1 MSDLELVRK
10 RIPMSTAL
18 REALTSNGIDPNDLQ
33 GAMISDLMMEALSKR
48 SEKEDTASH
57 TEVDHSAM
65 SRWVKEGIDKG
76 TETLADDI
84 INTLSDEIRD
94 ATKELIVKHL
104 ATIGASLS
112 RMDESQREMWDV
124 LSILTEMLGMLT
136 QGSDS
141 ADAKAIMEQLQQ
153 GTHRI
158 DGELRKHIT
167 LNPDRQT
174 ERLEQERVAR
184 DEMALV
190 VSPNS
195 ESLTQRNTKKGPDL
209 DR

>member
-1 MSDLELVRK
+1 MTSTSYIRPRLFFTEELSHQLAANGYDRENPAGDVVVELMLEALRK
-10 RIPMSTAL
+10 RKEPSPSILTQAL
-18 REALTSNGIDPNDLQ
+18 DGEELARGI
-33 GAMISDLMMEALSKR
+33 
-48 SEKEDTASH
+48 
-57 TEVDHSAM
+57 
-65 SRWVKEGIDKG
+65 KEGIDKG

-94 ATKELIVKHL
+94 ATKALTVKHL

-136 QGSDS
+136 QGSDN

-174 ERLEQERVAR
+174 ERLEQERLAR
-184 DEMALV
+184 EEMALV
-190 VSPNS
+190 VDPQ
-195 ESLTQRNTKKGPDL
+195 EEELTTKPRGKGHDI